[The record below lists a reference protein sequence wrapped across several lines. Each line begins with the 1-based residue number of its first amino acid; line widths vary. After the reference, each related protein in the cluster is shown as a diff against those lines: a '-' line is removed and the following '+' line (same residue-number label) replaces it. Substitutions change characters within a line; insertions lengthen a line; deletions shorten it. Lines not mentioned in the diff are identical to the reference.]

1 MNYSKCTHDNIR
13 PDMTQFFIDR
23 LYKLLTVV
31 KINGSFFFTLLK
43 TIKKIMSRNLKYIYF
58 DHSATTPVLPEVVK
72 VINNCFETYYGNA
85 SEPHSPGTEAKEIL
99 EHSRET
105 ISKSL
110 GVNPKEIVFTGS
122 GTESDNLAIIGVAEA
137 YKKKGNHIITSE
149 IEHPAVHMPLKKLSR
164 LGFNI
169 TYIPVDKFGMVD
181 PQDVKKSITNK
192 TILVTI
198 MHANNI
204 VGTIQPIGE
213 IGKILKE
220 HDIIFHTDAV
230 QTFSNIK
237 TDVNKLNVDLL
248 SLSGH
253 KIYGPKGVGALYIRK
268 GTKIMP
274 QILGGGHERGI
285 RSGTENIPGIAG
297 LAKAA
302 EIGQKNLLDK
312 ILKVTKMRDY
322 LISNLLDKIDEVKF
336 NGHPTERLPG
346 NCNFSFKYIE
356 GESIVLKLDHAGI
369 AVSSGSACSSSS
381 LKPSHTLVA
390 MGLSNEEAYGSLRI
404 TLGFENT
411 KEEIDYFLEVIP
423 KIVSD
428 LRKISPLYKK

>member
-1 MNYSKCTHDNIR
+1 MNK
-13 PDMTQFFIDR
+13 
-23 LYKLLTVV
+23 
-31 KINGSFFFTLLK
+31 
-43 TIKKIMSRNLKYIYF
+43 NLKYIYF

-72 VINNCFETYYGNA
+72 KINDCLTTYYGNA
-85 SEPHSPGTEAKEIL
+85 SEPHSPGQKAKEIL
-99 EHSRET
+99 EHSREV
-105 ISKSL
+105 IGKSL
-110 GVNPKEIVFTGS
+110 GAKPKEIVFTGS

-137 YKKKGNHIITSE
+137 YEKKGNHIITSE
-149 IEHPAVHMPLKKLSR
+149 IEHPAVHMPLKKLAR
-164 LGFNI
+164 RGFNV
-169 TYIPVDKFGMVD
+169 TYVPVDKFGMVD
-181 PQDVKKSITNK
+181 PRDVKKSITNK

-204 VGTIQPIGE
+204 VGTIQPISE
-213 IGKILKE
+213 IGKILRE
-220 HDIIFHTDAV
+220 RDIIFHTDAV

-237 TDVNKLNVDLL
+237 TDVNKLNIDLL
-248 SLSGH
+248 SISGH

-268 GTKIMP
+268 GTRIMP

-302 EIGQKNLLDK
+302 EIGQKNLPDK

-322 LISNLLDKIDEVKF
+322 LINSLLDKIDEVKF

-356 GESIVLKLDHAGI
+356 GESIVLKLDLAGI
-369 AVSSGSACSSSS
+369 AASSGSACSSSS

-390 MGLSNEEAYGSLRI
+390 MGLSNQEAYGSLRI

-423 KIVSD
+423 EIISD

>member
-1 MNYSKCTHDNIR
+1 MNKNS
-13 PDMTQFFIDR
+13 
-23 LYKLLTVV
+23 
-31 KINGSFFFTLLK
+31 
-43 TIKKIMSRNLKYIYF
+43 KYIYF

-72 VINNCFETYYGNA
+72 VINNCFEAYYGNA
-85 SEPHSPGTEAKEIL
+85 SEPHSPGIEAREIL
-99 EHSRET
+99 EHSRE
-105 ISKSL
+105 IIGKSL
-110 GVNPKEIVFTGS
+110 GTNPKEIVFTSS

-164 LGFNI
+164 LGFNV
-169 TYIPVDKFGMVD
+169 TYVPVDKFGMVD
-181 PQDVKKSITNK
+181 PQDVKKSITKK
-192 TILVTI
+192 TVLVTI

-204 VGTIQPIGE
+204 VGTIQPISE
-213 IGKILKE
+213 IGKILRE
-220 HDIIFHTDAV
+220 SNIIFHTDAV

-268 GTKIMP
+268 GTRIMP
-274 QILGGGHERGI
+274 QILGGGHEKGI

-302 EIGQKNLLDK
+302 EIGEKNLPDK

-322 LISNLLDKIDEVKF
+322 LISNLLDRIDEVKF

-356 GESIVLKLDHAGI
+356 GESIVLKLDYAGI
-369 AVSSGSACSSSS
+369 AASSGSACSSSS

-411 KEEIDYFLEVIP
+411 KEEVDYFLEVIP
-423 KIVSD
+423 KIISD

>member
-1 MNYSKCTHDNIR
+1 MN
-13 PDMTQFFIDR
+13 
-23 LYKLLTVV
+23 
-31 KINGSFFFTLLK
+31 
-43 TIKKIMSRNLKYIYF
+43 RNLKYIYF

-72 VINNCFETYYGNA
+72 VIDDCFTTYYGNA
-85 SEPHSPGTEAKEIL
+85 SEPHSPGIKAREIL
-99 EHSRET
+99 EHSRE
-105 ISKSL
+105 IVGKSL
-110 GVNPKEIVFTGS
+110 GASPKEIVFTGS
-122 GTESDNLAIIGVAEA
+122 GTESDNLAIIGAAEA

-149 IEHPAVHMPLKKLSR
+149 IEHPAVHMPLKKLTR
-164 LGFNI
+164 YGFNV

-181 PQDVKKSITNK
+181 PSDVKKSITAK

-220 HDIIFHTDAV
+220 RNIIFHTDAV

-237 TDVNKLNVDLL
+237 TDVNKLNIDLL

-268 GTKIMP
+268 GTRIMP

-302 EIGQKNLLDK
+302 ELGQRNLSDR
-312 ILKVTKMRDY
+312 IIKVTKMRDY
-322 LISNLLDKIDEVKF
+322 LISSLLNKIDEVKF
-336 NGHPTERLPG
+336 NGHPAERLPG

-356 GESIVLKLDHAGI
+356 GESIVLKLDYAGI
-369 AVSSGSACSSSS
+369 AASSGSACSSSS

-390 MGLSNEEAYGSLRI
+390 MGLSNEESYGSLRI

-411 KEEIDYFLEVIP
+411 KEEIDYFLEVIQ
-423 KIVSD
+423 KIISD